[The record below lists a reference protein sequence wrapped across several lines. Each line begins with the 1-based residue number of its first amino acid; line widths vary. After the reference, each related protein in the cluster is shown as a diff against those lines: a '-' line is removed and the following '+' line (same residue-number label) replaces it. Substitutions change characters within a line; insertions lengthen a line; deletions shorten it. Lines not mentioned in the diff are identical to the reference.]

1 MSTRIILEKDV
12 EIPLRDGTVTRAN
25 VYRPEADAPV
35 PAILVRTPYS
45 KDLLFAQTFSLD
57 PVRAAESGFA
67 VVFQDT
73 RGRYESD
80 GDFHPYRYEAEDGY
94 DSVEWVAGQNWCDGS
109 VGMSGLSYLGA
120 AQWLAAIERPPH
132 LKTIVPITI
141 GSQHYMD
148 MMSYKGGAFKVGYL
162 LFWMTAFVAPDVAM
176 RRVREG
182 KADEGEVMRIF
193 ESIDQ
198 VDELSRHLPLSTLP
212 LLKENPVADFYFEW
226 MRRESEDSQP
236 AAIRDHYSQIEVP
249 ALNVGGWYDYFLDG
263 TLENFTRMQRE
274 GATEGARG
282 QQRLL
287 IGPWDH
293 ILGSVSSEYDF
304 GVFASTLA
312 TDFVGLQLQHFA
324 HHLKGERNGV
334 DEAPPVRLFVMGE
347 NVWRDENEWP
357 LARTEY
363 VRWFLHSDG
372 AAKGEGGTLSPDEPG
387 EEAGDAYLY
396 DPRDPAPTV
405 GGAVG
410 LPGLVQGV
418 NVGPRDQRPVE
429 KRPDVL
435 IYTSAVLE
443 EPLEVTGPLTATLY
457 AASSARD
464 TDFIV
469 RLCDVYPD
477 GASRIL
483 AEGVIRARYRDGYDQ
498 PSLIQPD
505 EVYAYEIDLVA
516 TSNVFQPGHR
526 IRVDVTSSSFPYL
539 DRNPN
544 TGSSLGED
552 GPEDLQPAVQT
563 VFHDAARPSHLVLP
577 VVPR

>member
-1 MSTRIILEKDV
+1 MPARIVLEKNV

-25 VYRPEADAPV
+25 VYRPDVDAPV
-35 PAILVRTPYS
+35 PAILIRTPYS

-73 RGRYESD
+73 RGRYESE
-80 GDFHPYRYEAEDGY
+80 GDFYPYRYEAEDGY
-94 DSVEWVAGQNWCDGS
+94 DSVEWVAEQAWCDGS

-120 AQWLAAIERPPH
+120 AQWLAAIEKPPH

-148 MMSYKGGAFKVGYL
+148 MMSFKGGAFKLGYL
-162 LFWMTAFVAPDVAM
+162 LFWITAFVAPDVAM
-176 RRVREG
+176 RRARAG
-182 KADEGEVMRIF
+182 QTDQGEIMRIL
-193 ESIDQ
+193 ESIDR

-212 LLKENPVADFYFEW
+212 LLRENPVADLYFDW
-226 MRRESEDSQP
+226 MQRQTDDAQP
-236 AAIRDHYSQIEVP
+236 AAIEQHYSRIEVP
-249 ALNVGGWYDYFLDG
+249 AYNVSGWYDYFLDG
-263 TLENFTRMQRE
+263 TLKNFMRMQTE
-274 GATEGARG
+274 GATAEAREG
-282 QQRLL
+282 QRLL

-304 GVFASTLA
+304 GVFASTMGA
-312 TDFVGLQLQHFA
+312 DFVGLQLEHFA
-324 HHLKGERNGV
+324 HHLKGERNGIG
-334 DEAPPVRLFVMGE
+334 EAPPVRIFVMGE
-347 NVWRDENEWP
+347 NAWRDEHEWP

-363 VRWFLHSDG
+363 VSWFLHSDG
-372 AAKGEGGTLSPDEPG
+372 DAKGGSGNLSPDEPG
-387 EEAGDAYLY
+387 EEAADAYLY

-429 KRPDVL
+429 ARPDVL
-435 IYTSAVLE
+435 VYTSAVLE
-443 EPLEVTGPLTATLY
+443 EPLEVTGPLTATLH
-457 AASSARD
+457 AASSAKD

-483 AEGVIRARYRDGYDQ
+483 AEGVVRARYRNGYDQ
-498 PSLIQPD
+498 PSLIQPG
-505 EVYAYEIDLVA
+505 EVYSYEIDLVA

-526 IRVDVTSSSFPYL
+526 VRVDVTSSSFPYL
-539 DRNPN
+539 DRNTN
-544 TGSSLGED
+544 TGNPLGED
-552 GPEDLQPAVQT
+552 GPEDLQPTMQT
-563 VFHDAARPSHLVLP
+563 VFHDAARPSHVVLP

>member
-1 MSTRIILEKDV
+1 MSTRIVLEKNV

-25 VYRPEADAPV
+25 VYRPEADTPV

-80 GDFHPYRYEAEDGY
+80 GEFYPYRYEAEDSY
-94 DSVEWVAGQNWCDGS
+94 DSVEWVAEQAWCDGS
-109 VGMSGLSYLGA
+109 IGMSGLSYLGA
-120 AQWLAAIERPPH
+120 VQWLAAIERPPH
-132 LKTIVPITI
+132 LRTIVPITI

-162 LFWMTAFVAPDVAM
+162 LFWITAFVAPDVAM
-176 RRVREG
+176 RRVRAG
-182 KADEGEVMRIF
+182 QTDPDEVTRIF

-212 LLKENPVADFYFEW
+212 LLRENPVADFYFDW
-226 MRRESEDSQP
+226 MKRETADAQP
-236 AAIRDHYSQIEVP
+236 AAIEQHYSQIEVP
-249 ALNVGGWYDYFLDG
+249 AYNVSGWYDYFLDG
-263 TLENFTRMQRE
+263 TLKNFTRMQTE
-274 GATEGARG
+274 GATAEAREG
-282 QQRLL
+282 QRLL

-304 GVFASTLA
+304 GVFASTLGA
-312 TDFVGLQLQHFA
+312 DFVGLQLAHFA
-324 HHLKGERNGV
+324 HHLKGEQNGV
-334 DEAPPVRLFVMGE
+334 VEASPVRIFVMGE
-347 NVWRDENEWP
+347 NVWRDEQEWP

-363 VRWFLHSDG
+363 VTWFLHSDG
-372 AAKGEGGTLSPDEPG
+372 DAKSGGGNLSSDEPR
-387 EEAGDAYLY
+387 EEVADAYLY
-396 DPRDPAPTV
+396 DPRDPAPTI

-429 KRPDVL
+429 ARPDVL
-435 IYTSAVLE
+435 VYTSQILE

-457 AASSARD
+457 AASSAKD

-505 EVYAYEIDLVA
+505 EVYAYEVDLVA
-516 TSNVFQPGHR
+516 TSNVFQSGHR

-539 DRNPN
+539 DRNTN
-544 TGSSLGED
+544 TGNLLGED

-563 VFHDAARPSHLVLP
+563 IFHGAARASHVVLP
-577 VVPR
+577 VIPR

>member
-1 MSTRIILEKDV
+1 MSTRIVLEKNV

-25 VYRPEADAPV
+25 VYRPEVDTPV

-57 PVRAAESGFA
+57 PVRATESGFA

-80 GDFHPYRYEAEDGY
+80 GDFYPYRYEAEDSY
-94 DSVEWVAGQNWCDGS
+94 DSVEWVAEQAWCDGS
-109 VGMSGLSYLGA
+109 IGMSGLSYLGA
-120 AQWLAAIERPPH
+120 VQWLAAIERPPH

-141 GSQHYMD
+141 GSQHYMN
-148 MMSYKGGAFKVGYL
+148 MMAYKGGAFKLGYL
-162 LFWMTAFVAPDVAM
+162 LFWITAFVAPDVAM

-182 KADEGEVMRIF
+182 QTDQGEIMRIF
-193 ESIDQ
+193 ESIDK
-198 VDELSRHLPLSTLP
+198 VDEISRHLPLSTLP
-212 LLKENPVADFYFEW
+212 LLRENPVADFYFDW
-226 MRRESEDSQP
+226 MKRETDDAQP
-236 AAIRDHYSQIEVP
+236 AAIEEHYSQIEVP
-249 ALNVGGWYDYFLDG
+249 AYNVSGWYDYFLDG
-263 TLENFTRMQRE
+263 TLKNFTRMQAE
-274 GATEGARG
+274 GATVEAREG
-282 QQRLL
+282 QRLL

-304 GVFASTLA
+304 GVFASTLGA
-312 TDFVGLQLQHFA
+312 DFVGLQLAHFA
-324 HHLKGERNGV
+324 HHLKGEQNGV
-334 DEAPPVRLFVMGE
+334 EEAPPVRIFVMGE
-347 NVWRDENEWP
+347 NVWRDEQEWP

-363 VRWFLHSDG
+363 VRWFLHSDSD
-372 AAKGEGGTLSPDEPG
+372 AKSEGGNLSSDEPR
-387 EEAGDAYLY
+387 EEAADTFLY
-396 DPRDPAPTV
+396 DPRDPAPTT

-429 KRPDVL
+429 ARPDVL
-435 IYTSAVLE
+435 VYTSAVLE

-457 AASSARD
+457 AASSAKD

-498 PSLIQPD
+498 PSPIQPD
-505 EVYAYEIDLVA
+505 EVYAYELDLVA

-539 DRNPN
+539 DCNTNTANP
-544 TGSSLGED
+544 LGED
-552 GPEDLQPAVQT
+552 GPEDLRPAVQT
-563 VFHDAARPSHLVLP
+563 VFHDAARASHVVLP
-577 VVPR
+577 VISR

>member
-1 MSTRIILEKDV
+1 MATRVIIENNV

-25 VYRPEADAPV
+25 IYRPQTEDLV

-73 RGRYESD
+73 RGRYKSE
-80 GDFHPYRYEAEDGY
+80 GNFHPYRYEAEDGY
-94 DSVEWVAGQNWCDGS
+94 DSVEWVAEQDWCDGS
-109 VGMSGLSYLGA
+109 IGMSGLSYLGA

-148 MMSYKGGAFKVGYL
+148 MMAYEGGAFKLGYL
-162 LFWMTAFVAPDVAM
+162 LFWITAFVAPDVAM
-176 RRVREG
+176 RRVAEG
-182 KADEGEVMRIF
+182 KTDEGEVMRIF

-198 VDELSRHLPLSTLP
+198 VHDLSRHMPLSTLS
-212 LLKENPVADFYFEW
+212 LLKENPVAEFYFEW
-226 MRRESEDSQP
+226 MRRQSEDYQP
-236 AAIRDHYSQIEVP
+236 AAIRDHYSHIEVP
-249 ALNVGGWYDYFLDG
+249 AYIVGGWYDYFLDG
-263 TLENFTRMQRE
+263 TLENFTRMQKE
-274 GATEGARG
+274 GATQGAREG
-282 QQRLL
+282 QRLL

-293 ILGSVSSEYDF
+293 LLSSVSSEHDF
-304 GVFASTLA
+304 GIFASTLGA
-312 TDFVGLQLQHFA
+312 DFVGLQLEHFA
-324 HHLKGERNGV
+324 YHLKGEQNGV
-334 DEAPPVRLFVMGE
+334 EEAPPVRIFVMGE
-347 NVWRDENEWP
+347 NVWRNENEWP
-357 LARTEY
+357 LARTDY
-363 VRWFLHSDG
+363 VRWYLHSDG
-372 AAKGEGGTLSPDEPG
+372 NAKSDGGGFSPEEPG
-387 EEAGDAYLY
+387 QEPEDSYLY

-429 KRPDVL
+429 ARPDVL
-435 IYTSAVLE
+435 VYTSTVLE
-443 EPLEVTGPLTATLY
+443 EPLEITGPLSATIH

-483 AEGVIRARYRDGYDQ
+483 AEGVVRARYRHSYDE
-498 PSLIQPD
+498 PSLIQPGEMYTY
-505 EVYAYEIDLVA
+505 EVDLVA
-516 TSNVFQPGHR
+516 TSNVFQSGHR
-526 IRVDVTSSSFPYL
+526 LRVDVTSSSFPYL
-539 DRNPN
+539 DRNTN
-544 TGSSLGED
+544 TGNPLGED
-552 GPEDLQPAVQT
+552 GPEDLQPAMQK
-563 VFHDAARPSHLVLP
+563 VFHDLAHPSHLVLP
-577 VVPR
+577 VIPN